1 MRLRVKMASILSYIG
16 VFAVGELLALT
27 VFMIIRRSIAGEAA
41 FKKPDVET
49 LKGVLERLVLF
60 IGLIADLGTVLV
72 MFGALKLGT
81 RLHDE
86 KDKKISNNYF
96 LVGNL
101 FSVLVAMV
109 DLLICRNLLAQ

>member
-1 MRLRVKMASILSYIG
+1 MKNILIYTV
-16 VFAVGELLALT
+16 VFVVGELIA
-27 VFMIIRRSIAGEAA
+27 VFLFLIIRRSVAGTAV

-49 LKGVLERLVLF
+49 FKGILERLVLF
-60 IGLIADLGTVLV
+60 TGLTGGYSTVLV

-86 KDKKISNNYF
+86 KDKIVSNNYF

-101 FSVLVAMV
+101 LSAFIAIV
-109 DLLICRNLLAQ
+109 DAITYRWFLKM